1 MLKLSD
7 LLRYSLYDTNQH
19 YVALQKEIEYISN
32 YVELERIRLSD
43 SSDIQLHIQG
53 DTTEQY
59 IAPLLMIVF
68 IENAFKHFAAPGR
81 KTAFIHITF
90 IVKENKVH
98 LNVINSID
106 PDYIPSP
113 SSKRKGGLGLENARQ
128 RLTLIYPGLHVLTI
142 NKNTDC
148 FETDIVI
155 ELT

>member
-1 MLKLSD
+1 
-7 LLRYSLYDTNQH
+7 
-19 YVALQKEIEYISN
+19 
-32 YVELERIRLSD
+32 
-43 SSDIQLHIQG
+43 
-53 DTTEQY
+53 
-59 IAPLLMIVF
+59 MIVF